1 MSPRILPF
9 PDDPSRPPESHSEL
23 LKALETGHVV
33 ALPTETCYGF
43 AARADKPEALRAL
56 ASLKERPSGQTFTW
70 HVGSPAPASQIAQW
84 PALVGRLTDA
94 FWPGPLTLVLPADP
108 ERAKALSL
116 DAILHEG
123 NLGLRMP
130 EHWATAELLARA
142 PFPVVMSSANSSG
155 EPPLTSAQKVAD
167 EFGDRIHAI
176 GDSGT
181 TEIGGSSSILSI
193 GPNRF
198 EVLRSGRIS
207 LEDLQ
212 SKAGLRLLFVCTG
225 NTCRSPMAE
234 GIARDHIAKALET
247 NPNEISRFGFQV
259 GSAGVYANL
268 GSPVSPE
275 SVEVLAEWDV
285 DIKAH
290 TSTPSA
296 LAISQRVD
304 RIYCLTASHLSALS
318 HTLPPDQAQQLELLS
333 PSGCSIPDPIGGSL
347 DLYRETRDVIAK
359 AIDERMAEWV

>member
-1 MSPRILPF
+1 MSPRNLPF
-9 PDDPSRPPESHSEL
+9 PDDPARPPESHSEL
-23 LKALETGHVV
+23 LKALEAGHLV

-43 AARADKPEALRAL
+43 AARADRSEALQAL
-56 ASLKERPSGQTFTW
+56 ASLKERPAGQAFTW
-70 HVGSPAPASQIAQW
+70 HVGSPDLARQIAPW

-94 FWPGPLTLVLPADP
+94 FWPGPLTLILPADP
-108 ERAKALSL
+108 ERAKAMSL

-123 NLGLRMP
+123 CLGLRMP
-130 EHWATAELLARA
+130 DHWATAELLARA
-142 PFPVVMSSANSSG
+142 PFPVVMSSANNSG
-155 EPPLTSAQKVAD
+155 ESPLVSAQEVA
-167 EFGDRIHAI
+167 EQFGDRIHAI
-176 GDSGT
+176 GDGGT

-234 GIARDHIAKALET
+234 GIARDSIAKALGTSPGEV
-247 NPNEISRFGFQV
+247 SRFGFQV

-275 SVEVLAEWDV
+275 SVDALAEWNV

-290 TSTPSA
+290 TSAPCG
-296 LAISQRVD
+296 LAMSRRVD
-304 RIYCLTASHLSALS
+304 RIYCLTQSHRSALS
-318 HTLPPDQAQQLELLS
+318 QALPPEQAKQLELLS
-333 PSGCSIPDPIGGSL
+333 PTGRSIPDPIGGSL